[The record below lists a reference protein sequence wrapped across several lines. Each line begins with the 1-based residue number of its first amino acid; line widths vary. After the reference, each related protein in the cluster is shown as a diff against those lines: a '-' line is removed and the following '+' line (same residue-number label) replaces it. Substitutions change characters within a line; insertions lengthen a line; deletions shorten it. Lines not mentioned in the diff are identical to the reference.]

1 MHDSR
6 FISDDYVT
14 RIHSSPLEINAAQW
28 NGLLSSSDAPTPF
41 MRHEYLAAMHTSGS
55 AVRETGWN
63 ARFVALY
70 AKDSDELLAACPLY
84 LKPHS
89 YGEYVFDF
97 AWARAY
103 QENGLAY
110 YPKATIAVPFT
121 PVPGTRFLCKKGFS
135 PAYLLREALL
145 FCEREKISSLHALF
159 ASDADQAAAKEEQLM
174 LRETVQFHW
183 SNSNYKDFDAFLA
196 TLAQDKRKKIRA
208 ERRKVA
214 DAGISWRWSRGAD
227 ITNGDWDFFY
237 TCYERTYLE
246 HGNPPY
252 LSREFFQSMQDTMPR
267 NWLLFIA
274 EHANQSIACSLIAI
288 QDQQPDTTNSIALHA
303 YSMPANALKDLK
315 KVAYG
320 RYWGAIARVD
330 SLHFEACYYQP
341 LQWCI
346 EHGFNRFEGGAQGE
360 HKMARG
366 LLPVVT
372 RSAHWLAHPQFAD
385 AVNRF
390 LQRETNGIGEYVAHL
405 EQRNPFR
412 EKKPVKA

>member
-1 MHDSR
+1 M
-6 FISDDYVT
+6 IEKDYVT

-28 NGLLSSSDAPTPF
+28 NGLLRSSDAPTPF

-55 AVRETGWN
+55 AVKKTGWD

-70 AKDSDELLAACPLY
+70 AKESEELLAACPLY

-121 PVPGTRFLCKKGFS
+121 PVPGTRFLCKTGFS
-135 PAYLLREALL
+135 PAYLLREVLL
-145 FCEREKISSLHALF
+145 FCEREKISSVHALF
-159 ASDADQAAAKEEQLM
+159 ASDADQAAAKTEHLM
-174 LRETVQFHW
+174 QRETVQFHW
-183 SNSNYKDFDAFLA
+183 SNTGYKSFEDFLA
-196 TLAQDKRKKIRA
+196 TFAQDKRKKIRA
-208 ERRKVA
+208 ERRKVS
-214 DAGISWRWSRGAD
+214 DAGVSWRWSLGAE
-227 ITNGDWDFFY
+227 ICNADWDFFY
-237 TCYERTYLE
+237 QCYERTYFE

-252 LSREFFQSMQDTMPR
+252 LSREFFQSMQGTLPQ

-274 EHANQSIACSLIAI
+274 EHEGQSIACSLIAI
-288 QDQQPDTTNSIALHA
+288 QDMGNDTINSIALCA
-303 YSMPANALKDLK
+303 EDTPANSQNRSKK
-315 KVAYG
+315 VGGKVAYG
-320 RYWGAIARVD
+320 RYWGAVGRVD

-346 EHGFNRFEGGAQGE
+346 EHGFDRFEGGAQGE

-372 RSAHWLAHPQFAD
+372 RSAHWLAHPQFSD
-385 AVNRF
+385 AVSRF
-390 LQRETNGIGEYVAHL
+390 LERETNGIGEYVEHL
-405 EQRNPFR
+405 AQRNPFR
-412 EKKPVKA
+412 ENRS